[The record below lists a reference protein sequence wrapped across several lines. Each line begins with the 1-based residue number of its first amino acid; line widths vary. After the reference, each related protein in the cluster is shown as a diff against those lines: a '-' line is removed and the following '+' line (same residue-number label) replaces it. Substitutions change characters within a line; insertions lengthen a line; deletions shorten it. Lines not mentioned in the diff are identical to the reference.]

1 MRLPDF
7 FVIGAAKAGTTSLHA
22 HLAHHPDLFMSRPK
36 EPEFFARDDLY
47 AKGIESYA
55 PLFEGAQPGQLC
67 GESST
72 IYTLSPLFPE
82 TAARVQAHVPEAKFV
97 YMMREPVARAYSFY
111 VQLVKNRQNET
122 HDYSVG
128 RSFEEFLYGDRA
140 EIAPASAFFAPFD
153 AHLPDR
159 PELLTAGS
167 LYLMQIESWLA
178 QFPRERFLFLTFE
191 SFIRDQKAVTE
202 QVLRF
207 LGVDPARMPDIPE
220 TSVNR
225 ADDHMRRSAEAMQI
239 QAFNARLGPLAGL
252 RNLLPSALRK
262 GLRQQFLRRN
272 PPAREG
278 AHRPAPLAPQTALE
292 LERAFYA
299 DLDALVALTGID
311 PQPWLAKRPSQI
323 TPAAAEA

>member
-82 TAARVQAHVPEAKFV
+82 TAARVRAHVPEAKFV

-167 LYLMQIESWLA
+167 LYLAQIESWLA
-178 QFPRERFLFLTFE
+178 HFPRERFLFLTFE
-191 SFIRDQKAVTE
+191 AFIRDQKAVTE

-220 TSVNR
+220 PASTVPTITCAAVPRPCRS
-225 ADDHMRRSAEAMQI
+225 RRSTPGS
-239 QAFNARLGPLAGL
+239 ARWPDCAICCRPHCARGCVSSSCA
-252 RNLLPSALRK
+252 AI
-262 GLRQQFLRRN
+262 RR
-272 PPAREG
+272 PARARTG
-278 AHRPAPLAPQTALE
+278 PHRWRRRPRWSSSAPSMPIST
-292 LERAFYA
+292 
-299 DLDALVALTGID
+299 
-311 PQPWLAKRPSQI
+311 PWSR
-323 TPAAAEA
+323 